1 MTSSTGGNLP
11 KNQKQMK
18 KIDFKQRKYVLPLLA
33 LPFLMLF
40 VYVGAQFTKEDT
52 SEKDQPKELSLSLG
66 ETQDSIMTKNDAYD
80 AFFKKDDNR
89 TMLEGL
95 DKEQDSLYNYDDQLS
110 LAQKRKIDSLKAVS
124 SKQNQYREKGNPSSY
139 YQPNQQNE
147 DRDYKRSSEI
157 IRMLNDK
164 SYGKQ
169 ENGYDSESP
178 KAPSKNEPQ
187 DPVKYLKQQMLVMD
201 SLEKARDPEYQSKL
215 AAEQK
220 LKASKDKMDEFLNS
234 TFNVSKSG
242 INNDFNAFYKEKE
255 NSFIKAVIDE
265 NNKGFLG
272 SRIRFRLLEDIF
284 VSNRKISKGS
294 ILYGQIS
301 GFSMQRVEL
310 TIVSVFTKGDIFPI
324 NLSIYDVDGM
334 KGLYVPQS
342 VFRDMIREMGSN
354 SIQGTQMDMGGQGF
368 FTSLGSKL
376 FTSTS
381 KSIANLIKTNKA
393 KLKYNSYVFLID
405 EKQLKDSQNQK
416 KYKK

>member
-1 MTSSTGGNLP
+1 
-11 KNQKQMK
+11 MK

-33 LPFLMLF
+33 LPFLLLF

-95 DKEQDSLYNYDDQLS
+95 DKEEDSLYNYDDQLS

-124 SKQNQYREKGNPSSY
+124 SRQNQYREKGNPSSY
-139 YQPNQQNE
+139 YSPNSSQRE
-147 DRDYKRSSEI
+147 DKDYQRSSEI

-169 ENGYDSESP
+169 ENGFDSESQ

-215 AAEQK
+215 AAEQR
-220 LKASKDKMDEFLNS
+220 LKTSKEKMDEFLNS

-255 NSFIKAVIDE
+255 NSFIKAVID
-265 NNKGFLG
+265 
-272 SRIRFRLLEDIF
+272 
-284 VSNRKISKGS
+284 
-294 ILYGQIS
+294 
-301 GFSMQRVEL
+301 
-310 TIVSVFTKGDIFPI
+310 
-324 NLSIYDVDGM
+324 
-334 KGLYVPQS
+334 
-342 VFRDMIREMGSN
+342 
-354 SIQGTQMDMGGQGF
+354 
-368 FTSLGSKL
+368 
-376 FTSTS
+376 
-381 KSIANLIKTNKA
+381 
-393 KLKYNSYVFLID
+393 
-405 EKQLKDSQNQK
+405 
-416 KYKK
+416 

>member
-1 MTSSTGGNLP
+1 
-11 KNQKQMK
+11 MK
-18 KIDFKQRKYVLPLLA
+18 KIDFKQKKYVLPLLA

-40 VYVGAQFTKEDT
+40 VYVGAQFTKEDA

-95 DKEQDSLYNYDDQLS
+95 DKEEDSLYNYDDQLS

-124 SKQNQYREKGNPSSY
+124 SRQNQYQKKTNSSSY
-139 YQPNQQNE
+139 YHPNQQNE
-147 DRDYKRSSEI
+147 DKDYKRSSEI

-169 ENGYDSESP
+169 ENGYDSESS
-178 KAPSKNEPQ
+178 KAQSKNEPQ
-187 DPVKYLKQQMLVMD
+187 EPVKYLKQQMLVMD

-215 AAEQK
+215 AAEQR
-220 LKASKDKMDEFLNS
+220 LKTSKEKMDEFLNS

-301 GFSMQRVEL
+301 GFSMQRVNL
-310 TIVSVFTKGDIFPI
+310 TIVSVFTKGEIFPV

-354 SIQGTQMDMGGQGF
+354 SVQGTQMDMGGQGF

-405 EKQLKDSQNQK
+405 EKQLKDSQNQQK
-416 KYKK
+416 K

>member
-1 MTSSTGGNLP
+1 MN
-11 KNQKQMK
+11 
-18 KIDFKQRKYVLPLLA
+18 KINFKEKKYVMPLLA
-33 LPFLMLF
+33 LPFLLLF

-52 SEKDQPKELSLSLG
+52 SKKDKPKELSLSLG
-66 ETQDSIMTKNDAYD
+66 ETRDSIMTKNDAYD

-89 TMLEGL
+89 TMLGGL
-95 DKEQDSLYNYDDQLS
+95 DKEEDSLLSYEDQLS
-110 LAQKRKIDSLKAVS
+110 LDQKRKIDSLKAVS
-124 SKQNQYREKGNPSSY
+124 SRQNQHASKGGNSSY
-139 YQPNQQNE
+139 YNPKQQNE
-147 DRDYKRSSEI
+147 DKDFKRSSEI

-169 ENGYDSESP
+169 DNEQLSENTKSGNQN
-178 KAPSKNEPQ
+178 AQQ

-201 SLEKARDPEYQSKL
+201 SLEKARDPEYQAKL
-215 AAEQK
+215 LAEHK
-220 LKASKDKMDEFLNS
+220 LKANREKMDEFLNS
-234 TFNVSKSG
+234 TFNVGKSG
-242 INNDFNAFYKEKE
+242 INSGFNAFYRKNE

-284 VSNRKISKGS
+284 VGNRKIEKGS

-301 GFSMQRVEL
+301 GFSMQRVDL
-310 TIVSVFTKGDIFPI
+310 KIVSVFTKGEILPV
-324 NLSIYDVDGM
+324 NLSIYDIDGL
-334 KGLYVPQS
+334 KGLYVPES

-354 SIQGTQMDMGGQGF
+354 SVQGTQMDMGGQGF
-368 FTSLGSKL
+368 FTSIGSKL

-405 EKQLKDSQNQK
+405 EKQLKDSQNQQK
-416 KYKK
+416 K

>member
-1 MTSSTGGNLP
+1 MDI
-11 KNQKQMK
+11 K
-18 KIDFKQRKYVLPLLA
+18 KINFKEKKYVMPLLA
-33 LPFLMLF
+33 LPFLLLF

-52 SEKDQPKELSLSLG
+52 SKKDKPKELSLSLG
-66 ETQDSIMTKNDAYD
+66 ETRDSIMTKNDAYD
-80 AFFKKDDNR
+80 AFFRKDDNR
-89 TMLEGL
+89 TMLGGL
-95 DKEQDSLYNYDDQLS
+95 DKEQDSLLSYEDQLS
-110 LAQKRKIDSLKAVS
+110 FDQKRKIDSLKAVS
-124 SKQNQYREKGNPSSY
+124 STQNQQASKGGNSSY
-139 YQPNQQNE
+139 YNPKQQNE
-147 DRDYKRSSEI
+147 DKDFKRSSEI

-169 ENGYDSESP
+169 ENEQLSENQKSSNQN
-178 KAPSKNEPQ
+178 AQQ

-201 SLEKARDPEYQSKL
+201 SLEKARDPEYQAKL
-215 AAEQK
+215 LAEQK
-220 LKASKDKMDEFLNS
+220 LKANRETMDEFLKS
-234 TFNVSKSG
+234 TFNVGKSG
-242 INNDFNAFYKEKE
+242 INSGFNAFYRENE

-284 VSNRKISKGS
+284 VGNRKIEKGS

-301 GFSMQRVEL
+301 GFSMQRVDL
-310 TIVSVFTKGDIFPI
+310 KIVSVFTKGEILPV
-324 NLSIYDVDGM
+324 NLSIYDIDGI

-354 SIQGTQMDMGGQGF
+354 SVQGTQMDMGGQGF
-368 FTSLGSKL
+368 FTSIGSKL

-405 EKQLKDSQNQK
+405 EKQLKDSQNQQK
-416 KYKK
+416 K

>member
-1 MTSSTGGNLP
+1 MASSTGGNLP

-18 KIDFKQRKYVLPLLA
+18 KLDFKQRKYILPLLA
-33 LPFLMLF
+33 LPFLLLF

-52 SEKDQPKELSLSLG
+52 SEKDKPKELSLSLG

-95 DKEQDSLYNYDDQLS
+95 DKEEDSLYNYDDQLS
-110 LAQKRKIDSLKAVS
+110 LDQKRKIDSLKAVTARH
-124 SKQNQYREKGNPSSY
+124 NQYRGKGNPSSY
-139 YQPNQQNE
+139 YNPNSSQRE
-147 DRDYKRSSEI
+147 DKDYKRSSEI

-169 ENGYDSESP
+169 ENGYDSEIP
-178 KAPSKNEPQ
+178 KAQSKNEPQ

-220 LKASKDKMDEFLNS
+220 LKANREKMDEFLNS
-234 TFNVSKSG
+234 TFNVNKSG
-242 INNDFNAFYKEKE
+242 INSDFNAFYKEKE

-284 VSNRKISKGS
+284 VSNRKIGKGS

-301 GFSMQRVEL
+301 GFSMQRVDL
-310 TIVSVFTKGDIFPI
+310 KIISVFTKGEIYPV

-354 SIQGTQMDMGGQGF
+354 SVQGTQMDMGGQGF
-368 FTSLGSKL
+368 FTSIGSKL

-405 EKQLKDSQNQK
+405 EKQLKDSQNQQK
-416 KYKK
+416 K

>member
-1 MTSSTGGNLP
+1 MNI
-11 KNQKQMK
+11 K
-18 KIDFKQRKYVLPLLA
+18 KINFKQKKYVLPLLA
-33 LPFLMLF
+33 LPFLLLF

-95 DKEQDSLYNYDDQLS
+95 DKEEDSLYNYDDQLS

-124 SKQNQYREKGNPSSY
+124 SRQNQYREKGNPSSY
-139 YQPNQQNE
+139 YSPNSSQRE
-147 DRDYKRSSEI
+147 DKDYQRSSEI

-169 ENGYDSESP
+169 ENGYDSESS
-178 KAPSKNEPQ
+178 KTLLKNEPQ

-220 LKASKDKMDEFLNS
+220 LKTNKEKMNEFLNS

-301 GFSMQRVEL
+301 GFSMQRVDL
-310 TIVSVFTKGDIFPI
+310 TIVSVFTKGEIFPV

-354 SIQGTQMDMGGQGF
+354 SVQGTQMDMGGQGF

-405 EKQLKDSQNQK
+405 EKQLKDSQNQQK
-416 KYKK
+416 K

>member
-1 MTSSTGGNLP
+1 
-11 KNQKQMK
+11 MK
-18 KIDFKQRKYVLPLLA
+18 KIDFKQRKYILPLLA
-33 LPFLMLF
+33 LPFLLLF
-40 VYVGAQFTKEDT
+40 VYVGAQFTKEDKP
-52 SEKDQPKELSLSLG
+52 KDQPKELSLSLG

-95 DKEQDSLYNYDDQLS
+95 DKEEDSLYNYDDQLS
-110 LAQKRKIDSLKAVS
+110 LAQKKKIDSLKAVS
-124 SKQNQYREKGNPSSY
+124 SRQNQYREKGNPSSY
-139 YQPNQQNE
+139 YNPNSSQRE
-147 DRDYKRSSEI
+147 DKDYQRSSEI

-169 ENGYDSESP
+169 ENKYADTP
-178 KAPSKNEPQ
+178 KEKTQSVQQ

-220 LKASKDKMDEFLNS
+220 LKTSKEKMNEFLNS

-284 VSNRKISKGS
+284 VSSRKISKGS

-301 GFSMQRVEL
+301 GFSMQRVDL
-310 TIVSVFTKGDIFPI
+310 TIVSVFTKGEIFPV

-354 SIQGTQMDMGGQGF
+354 SVQGTSMDMGGQGF

-405 EKQLKDSQNQK
+405 EKQLKDSQNQQK
-416 KYKK
+416 K

>member
-1 MTSSTGGNLP
+1 
-11 KNQKQMK
+11 MK
-18 KIDFKQRKYVLPLLA
+18 KLDFKQKKYVLPLLA
-33 LPFLMLF
+33 LPFLLLF
-40 VYVGAQFTKEDT
+40 VYVGAQFTKEDKP
-52 SEKDQPKELSLSLG
+52 KDQPKELSLSLG

-95 DKEQDSLYNYDDQLS
+95 DKEEDSLYNYDDQLS
-110 LAQKRKIDSLKAVS
+110 IAQKRKIDSLKAVS
-124 SKQNQYREKGNPSSY
+124 SRQNQYQKKTNPSSY
-139 YQPNQQNE
+139 YHPNQQNE
-147 DRDYKRSSEI
+147 DKDYKRSSDI

-164 SYGKQ
+164 SYGKE

-215 AAEQK
+215 AAEQR
-220 LKASKDKMDEFLNS
+220 LKASKEKMDEFLNS

-242 INNDFNAFYKEKE
+242 INKDFNAFYKEKE

-284 VSNRKISKGS
+284 VSNKKISKGS

-301 GFSMQRVEL
+301 GFSMQRVDL
-310 TIVSVFTKGDIFPI
+310 TIVSVFTKGEIFPV

-354 SIQGTQMDMGGQGF
+354 SVQGTQMDMGGQGF

-405 EKQLKDSQNQK
+405 EKQLKDSQNQQK
-416 KYKK
+416 K

>member
-1 MTSSTGGNLP
+1 MNI
-11 KNQKQMK
+11 K
-18 KIDFKQRKYVLPLLA
+18 KIDFKQKKYVLPLLV
-33 LPFLMLF
+33 LPFLFLF
-40 VYVGAQFTKEDT
+40 GYVGVQFMKEDN
-52 SEKDQPKELSLSLG
+52 SEKEKPKELSLSLG
-66 ETQDSIMTKNDAYD
+66 ETQDSILSKNDAYD
-80 AFFKKDDNR
+80 AFFQKDDNR

-95 DKEQDSLYNYDDQLS
+95 DKEEDSLMNYGDGLS
-110 LAQKRKIDSLKAVS
+110 LDQKRKIDSLKAVN
-124 SKQNQYREKGNPSSY
+124 SKQNGYQAKGNPSSY
-139 YQPNQQNE
+139 YNSNPQNE
-147 DRDYKRSSEI
+147 DKDFKRSSDI

-164 SYGKQ
+164 SYGKT
-169 ENGYDSESP
+169 ESKFDSENSNTSTQNSQP
-178 KAPSKNEPQ
+178 

-201 SLEKARDPEYQSKL
+201 SLEKSRDPEYQEKL
-215 AAEQK
+215 LAEQK
-220 LKASKDKMDEFLNS
+220 LKANKEKMENFLNS

-242 INNDFNAFYKEKE
+242 INSNFNAFYKEKE

-284 VSNRKISKGS
+284 VGNRKIAKGS

-310 TIVSVFTKGDIFPI
+310 TIVSVFTKGEIFPV

-342 VFRDMIREMGSN
+342 VFREMIREMGSN
-354 SIQGTQMDMGGQGF
+354 SVQGTQMDMGGEGF
-368 FTSLGSKL
+368 FTSIGSKL

-405 EKQLKDSQNQK
+405 EKQLKDNQNQQK
-416 KYKK
+416 

>member
-1 MTSSTGGNLP
+1 
-11 KNQKQMK
+11 MK
-18 KIDFKQRKYVLPLLA
+18 KINFKQKKYVLPLLA
-33 LPFLMLF
+33 LPFLLLF
-40 VYVGAQFTKEDT
+40 GYVGAEFTKEDKP
-52 SEKDQPKELSLSLG
+52 KDKPKELSLSLG
-66 ETQDSIMTKNDAYD
+66 ETKDSIMNKNDAYD

-89 TMLEGL
+89 TMLGGL
-95 DKEQDSLYNYDDQLS
+95 GKEKDSLLSYDDQLS
-110 LAQKRKIDSLKAVS
+110 LAQKRKIDSMKAVS
-124 SKQNQYREKGNPSSY
+124 SRQNQYQSKGNPSSY
-139 YQPNQQNE
+139 YDPKQHNE
-147 DRDYKRSSEI
+147 DKDYKRSAEI
-157 IRMLNDK
+157 IRMLNEK
-164 SYGKQ
+164 SYGNQ
-169 ENGYDSESP
+169 ENKYADTP
-178 KAPSKNEPQ
+178 KEKIQSAQ
-187 DPVKYLKQQMLVMD
+187 ADPVKYLKQQMLVMD
-201 SLEKARDPEYQSKL
+201 SLEKARDPDYQSKL
-215 AAEQK
+215 AAEQR
-220 LKASKDKMDEFLNS
+220 LKANKEKMEEFLNS

-242 INNDFNAFYKEKE
+242 ISKVFNAFYKENE

-301 GFSMQRVEL
+301 GFSMQRVDL
-310 TIVSVFTKGDIFPI
+310 KIISVFTNGEIFPV

-354 SIQGTQMDMGGQGF
+354 SVQGTQMDMGGQGF
-368 FTSLGSKL
+368 FTSIGSKL

-405 EKQLKDSQNQK
+405 EKQLKDSQNQQNK
-416 KYKK
+416 

>member
-1 MTSSTGGNLP
+1 MAGSTGGNLS
-11 KNQKQMK
+11 KNQNSMK
-18 KIDFKQRKYVLPLLA
+18 KLNFKQKKYVLPLLA

-52 SEKDQPKELSLSLG
+52 SEKNQPKELSLSLG

-95 DKEQDSLYNYDDQLS
+95 DKEEDSLYNYDDQLS

-124 SKQNQYREKGNPSSY
+124 SRQNQYREKGNPSSY
-139 YQPNQQNE
+139 YNSNSSQRE
-147 DRDYKRSSEI
+147 DKDYQRSSEI

-169 ENGYDSESP
+169 ENKYADTP
-178 KAPSKNEPQ
+178 KEKTQSVQQ

-220 LKASKDKMDEFLNS
+220 LKTSKEKMNEFLNS

-284 VSNRKISKGS
+284 VSSRKISKGS

-301 GFSMQRVEL
+301 GFSMQRVDL
-310 TIVSVFTKGDIFPI
+310 TIVSVFTKGEIFPV

-354 SIQGTQMDMGGQGF
+354 SVQGTSMDMGGQGF

-405 EKQLKDSQNQK
+405 EKQLKDSQNQQK
-416 KYKK
+416 K

>member
-1 MTSSTGGNLP
+1 MEKLNF
-11 KNQKQMK
+11 NQK
-18 KIDFKQRKYVLPLLA
+18 KYVLPLLA
-33 LPFLMLF
+33 LPFVFLF
-40 VYVGAQFTKEDT
+40 VYIGAQFMKEDKPK
-52 SEKDQPKELSLSLG
+52 EKPKELSLSLG
-66 ETQDSIMTKNDAYD
+66 DTQDSILTKNDAYD

-89 TMLEGL
+89 TMLGGL
-95 DKEQDSLYNYDDQLS
+95 DKEEDSLLSYDDQLS
-110 LAQKRKIDSLKAVS
+110 MAQKRKIDSLKGIS
-124 SKQNQYREKGNPSSY
+124 SRQSGYQGKGNPSSY
-139 YQPNQQNE
+139 YNPKQQNE
-147 DRDYKRSSEI
+147 NKDYKRSSEI

-164 SYGKQ
+164 SYENQ
-169 ENGYDSESP
+169 EKKYTDTPKEKTQSP
-178 KAPSKNEPQ
+178 

-201 SLEKARDPEYQSKL
+201 SLEKSRDPEYQNKL
-215 AAEQK
+215 AAEEK
-220 LKASKDKMDEFLNS
+220 LKANKDKMEEFLNS

-242 INNDFNAFYKEKE
+242 INGSFNAFYKEKE

-284 VSNRKISKGS
+284 VGNRKFNKGS

-310 TIVSVFTKGDIFPI
+310 TIVSVFTKGDILPV

-342 VFRDMIREMGSN
+342 VFRDMLKEMGSN
-354 SIQGTQMDMGGQGF
+354 SVQGTQMDMGGEGF
-368 FTSLGSKL
+368 FTSIGSKL

-405 EKQLKDSQNQK
+405 E
-416 KYKK
+416 

>member
-1 MTSSTGGNLP
+1 
-11 KNQKQMK
+11 MK
-18 KIDFKQRKYVLPLLA
+18 KLDFKQKKYILPLIA
-33 LPFLMLF
+33 LPFLLLF

-95 DKEQDSLYNYDDQLS
+95 DKEEDSLYNYDDQLS

-124 SKQNQYREKGNPSSY
+124 SRQNQYREKGNSSSY
-139 YQPNQQNE
+139 YNPNSSQRE
-147 DRDYKRSSEI
+147 DKDYQRSSEI

-164 SYGKQ
+164 PYGKQ
-169 ENGYDSESP
+169 ENGYDSESS

-220 LKASKDKMDEFLNS
+220 LKASKEKMNEFLNS

-301 GFSMQRVEL
+301 GFSMQRVDL
-310 TIVSVFTKGDIFPI
+310 TIVSVFTKGEIYPV

-342 VFRDMIREMGSN
+342 IFRDMIREMGSN
-354 SIQGTQMDMGGQGF
+354 SVQGTQMDMGGQGF

-405 EKQLKDSQNQK
+405 EKQLKDSQNQQK
-416 KYKK
+416 K

>member
-1 MTSSTGGNLP
+1 
-11 KNQKQMK
+11 MK
-18 KIDFKQRKYVLPLLA
+18 KLNFKQKKYVLPLLA
-33 LPFLMLF
+33 LPFLLLF

-52 SEKDQPKELSLSLG
+52 SEKDQYKELSLSLG

-95 DKEQDSLYNYDDQLS
+95 DKEEDSLLSYEDQLS
-110 LAQKRKIDSLKAVS
+110 LDQKRKIDSLKAVTAR
-124 SKQNQYREKGNPSSY
+124 QNQYRGKGNPSSY
-139 YQPNQQNE
+139 YNPNSSQRE
-147 DRDYKRSSEI
+147 DKDYKRSSDI

-164 SYGKQ
+164 SYGKT
-169 ENGYDSESP
+169 ENEYASEIP
-178 KAPSKNEPQ
+178 KAPSRNEQQ

-201 SLEKARDPEYQSKL
+201 SLEKSRDPEYQSKL

-220 LKASKDKMDEFLNS
+220 LKANREKMDEFLNS
-234 TFNVSKSG
+234 TFNVNKSG
-242 INNDFNAFYKEKE
+242 INSDFNAFYKEKE

-284 VSNRKISKGS
+284 VNNRKIRKGS

-301 GFSMQRVEL
+301 GFSMQRVDL
-310 TIVSVFTKGDIFPI
+310 KIISVFTKGEIYPV

-354 SIQGTQMDMGGQGF
+354 SVQGTQMDMGGQGF
-368 FTSLGSKL
+368 FTSIGSKL

-405 EKQLKDSQNQK
+405 EKQLKDSQNQQK
-416 KYKK
+416 K

>member
-1 MTSSTGGNLP
+1 
-11 KNQKQMK
+11 MK
-18 KIDFKQRKYVLPLLA
+18 KIDFKQKKYVLPLLA
-33 LPFLMLF
+33 LPFLLLF

-95 DKEQDSLYNYDDQLS
+95 DKEEDSLYNYDDQLS
-110 LAQKRKIDSLKAVS
+110 LAQKKKIDSLKAVS
-124 SKQNQYREKGNPSSY
+124 SRQNQYREKGNPSSY
-139 YQPNQQNE
+139 YNSNSSQRE
-147 DRDYKRSSEI
+147 DKDYQRSSEI

-169 ENGYDSESP
+169 ENKYADTP
-178 KAPSKNEPQ
+178 KEKTQSVQQ

-220 LKASKDKMDEFLNS
+220 LKTSKEKMNEFLNS

-284 VSNRKISKGS
+284 VSSRKISKGS

-301 GFSMQRVEL
+301 GFSMQRVDL
-310 TIVSVFTKGDIFPI
+310 TIVSVFTKGEIFPV

-354 SIQGTQMDMGGQGF
+354 SVQGTSMDMGGQGF

-405 EKQLKDSQNQK
+405 EKQLKDSQNQQK
-416 KYKK
+416 IK